1 MSKDLD
7 YWNRYQAEKANAKA
21 VSDPTPD
28 SDPSEG
34 GNGSEASESTVSN
47 DSRMSS
53 GDSAVVEDTALVDTL
68 VEAIKTKDEDGK
80 KLLRKMLQKRKA
92 KFLKGR
98 TTKKYI
104 AWKIK
109 SSREKRVGI
118 RHRNRRRLR

>member
-1 MSKDLD
+1 M
-7 YWNRYQAEKANAKA
+7 
-21 VSDPTPD
+21 SDPTPD
-28 SDPSEG
+28 SDSSEG

-80 KLLRKMLQKRKA
+80 KLLSKKLQKRKA

-98 TTKKYI
+98 TTKQYI

-109 SSREKRVGI
+109 SSREKRIGI